1 MLKKITQSPYLNLFS
16 GVVLLLTAGYEI
28 WNTFGESIIGAQ
40 HGVAVFSL
48 VQIAK
53 SIPEIMH
60 GLKEFEDAMY

>member
-1 MLKKITQSPYLNLFS
+1 MSKIR
-16 GVVLLLTAGYEI
+16 
-28 WNTFGESIIGAQ
+28 NTFGESVLGAH